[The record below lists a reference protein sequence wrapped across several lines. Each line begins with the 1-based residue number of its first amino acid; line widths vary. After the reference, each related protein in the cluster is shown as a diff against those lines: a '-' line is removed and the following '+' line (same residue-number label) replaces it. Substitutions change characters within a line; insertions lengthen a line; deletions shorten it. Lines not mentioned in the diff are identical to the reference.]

1 MFVSKIRRAVL
12 RKPLFNLSELHKPVF
27 LLAALVFLLAGC
39 SSPDTLA
46 PQLRTVPPAAAQS
59 IATYYLGKY
68 EADFQLEPRPQGG
81 TREIAEAYLRR
92 YQPGPEPRV
101 FQSSIV
107 YDRQNRILAELFDE
121 GRRTRVPLSR
131 ISPYLLD
138 AVVATEDG
146 SFYQNSGVDPRRL
159 VGALVQNTQNS
170 GVVAGASTITMQ
182 LARMLFLPPDERFN
196 RSLDRKVNEALLA
209 QDLTRLYSKD
219 EILELYLNLAYFGH
233 LAYGPEAAARTYFGK
248 TAAELSLAE
257 ASLLAGLPQ
266 QPALL
271 DPFVDLE
278 AAKARQRIV
287 LDLMARRGYISQVD
301 ADVAFDEPVT
311 LGADPNDRP
320 NLAPHFLQYL
330 ADYLARSPEKY
341 NLLRSGLTVYSTL
354 DLDMQNLGQ
363 QVVRET
369 VDALRPS
376 YNLNNAALL
385 ALKPGTSEILVMV
398 GSADYANDAIGG
410 QVNVALRLRQPGSAI
425 KPVVYATAIDKGLI
439 SPATLLWDLPVK
451 YPTADNGREYRP
463 ENYDKRFRGPVTVR
477 TALANSLNVPT
488 IKLFD
493 GIEPSEFITT
503 ANNLGISNFDPQ
515 KMGQYGLSTA
525 LGGTEVSLYDLTAAY
540 ETLANG
546 GRFVEPTPIR
556 EAITSDG
563 ARVQIAPQRPPVQ
576 AVSPETAFLVTD
588 IISDNTARAPIFG
601 ENSRLKLSR
610 PAAAKTGTTTNFRD
624 NWTVGFTKY
633 LVAGVWAGN
642 NDGRPM
648 RNADGITGAGPI
660 WNKFMEAVLADPA
673 MLATLNAPTE
683 EDAWTFAPP
692 VGVSQVART
701 CPPELR
707 CREGGEYFSQRWL
720 EQMAAAGPYAD
731 SFLSGVMAPINVQ
744 LAGGQT
750 IRPAVC
756 VMRLTTPDD
765 LQARSALVL
774 PRGLGR
780 LSMQW
785 QAAVAAVDGTNTA
798 VNSAVGGSIATKLAS
813 IASITSPIP
822 SPALAPR
829 SLRQAVTQ
837 TETATGTGTA
847 NGQPP
852 NTVVVDSS
860 AAPILLLDLPY
871 IAVDNQPVGSIGSV
885 QSELEADPA
894 QRLVLATNDRLR
906 DEQDE
911 VTRWARNNGRSLVWG
926 DCGHAYEWAV
936 ALYGDGVRSVTI
948 GAPLGPDTYVAVDN
962 RAAPEAVATA
972 TPEAAVAA
980 GGSNGI
986 YSPTGGMVVAGTVA
1000 IQAAASLP
1008 DFWKWQLDVLVGGQT
1023 PSFIAVGEQPAL
1035 SPVPLVAWNTA
1046 GYPNGEHVL
1055 RLRVVHSDGNYD
1067 EYYSRVTIAN

>member
-1 MFVSKIRRAVL
+1 MFAGKIRVAVP
-12 RKPLFNLSELHKPVF
+12 RKPLLKLPVLHKPAF
-27 LLAALVFLLAGC
+27 LLAALVFLLSGC
-39 SSPDTLA
+39 SGPDTLA
-46 PQLRTVPPAAAQS
+46 PRLRTVPPAAAQS
-59 IATYYLGKY
+59 IVTYYLGKY

-101 FQSSIV
+101 FQSSVV
-107 YDRQNRILAELFDE
+107 YDRQNRIMAELFDE
-121 GRRTRVPLSR
+121 GRRTWVPLSR

-146 SFYQNSGVDPRRL
+146 SFYQNGGVDPRRL

-266 QPALL
+266 QPAFL
-271 DPFVDLE
+271 DPFSNLE

-287 LDLMARRGYISQVD
+287 LDLMARRGYISQVE
-301 ADVAFDEPVT
+301 ADTTFAEPLT
-311 LGADPNDRP
+311 LGADPNERP

-330 ADYLARSPEKY
+330 ADYVASSPEKY

-376 YNLNNAALL
+376 YNLSNAALI

-463 ENYDKRFRGPVTVR
+463 VNYDKRFRGPVTVR

-515 KMGQYGLSTA
+515 KVEQYGLSTA

-540 ETLANG
+540 QTLANG

-588 IISDNTARAPIFG
+588 MISDNAARAPIFG

-648 RNADGITGAGPI
+648 SNADGITGAGPI
-660 WNKFMEAVLADPA
+660 WNKFMEAVLAEPA
-673 MLATLNAPTE
+673 MLATLNAPAEAETW
-683 EDAWTFAPP
+683 AFAPP

-731 SFLSGVMAPINVQ
+731 SFLSGVMAPVNVQ
-744 LAGGQT
+744 LASGQA

-785 QAAVAAVDGTNTA
+785 QAAAVAAGDGTNIA
-798 VNSAVGGSIATKLAS
+798 ANSAVGGSIATKLAS

-822 SPALAPR
+822 SPTLAPR
-829 SLRQAVTQ
+829 SLGPAGAQAT
-837 TETATGTGTA
+837 TGTATETA

-852 NTVVVDSS
+852 DMVVVDSS
-860 AAPILLLDLPY
+860 VAPILLLDLPY
-871 IAVDNQPVGSIGSV
+871 IAVDNEPVESAGSVGIAESIG
-885 QSELEADPA
+885 SELEADPS

-906 DEQDE
+906 DEQAE

-948 GAPLGPDTYVAVDN
+948 GAPLGPDTYVAVDDGL
-962 RAAPEAVATA
+962 APEAEAAA
-972 TPEAAVAA
+972 TPEAAVAVA
-980 GGSNGI
+980 ESNGI
-986 YSPTGGMVVAGTVA
+986 YSPTGGTVVAGTVA

-1008 DFWKWQLDVLVGGQT
+1008 DFWKWQLDLLVGGQS
-1023 PSFIAVGEQPAL
+1023 PAFIAVGEQPAL
-1035 SPVPLVAWNTA
+1035 SPIPLVAWNTA
-1046 GYPNGEHVL
+1046 GL
-1055 RLRVVHSDGNYD
+1055 S
-1067 EYYSRVTIAN
+1067 

>member
-1 MFVSKIRRAVL
+1 MVVKTIPSALV
-12 RKPLFNLSELHKPVF
+12 RKPASGASVLHKPIS
-27 LLAALVFLLAGC
+27 LLAAIVVLLLSGC
-39 SSPDTLA
+39 SAPDTLA
-46 PQLRTVPPAAAQS
+46 VQLRSVPPAAAQS
-59 IATYYLGKY
+59 IVTHYLRKY
-68 EADFQLEPRPQGG
+68 NANFQLEPRQRGG

-101 FQSSIV
+101 FQSSVV
-107 YDRQNRILAELFDE
+107 YDRRNRVMAELFDE
-121 GRRTRVPLSR
+121 GRRTWVPLSR
-131 ISPYLLD
+131 ISPSLLD

-146 SFYQNSGVDPRRL
+146 SFFQNEGIDTRRL
-159 VGALVQNTQNS
+159 VGAFIQNTQNTS
-170 GVVAGASTITMQ
+170 VVAGASTITMQ
-182 LARMLFLPPDERFN
+182 LARMLFLPPDERFS
-196 RSLDRKVNEALLA
+196 RSLDRKINEVQLA

-266 QPALL
+266 QPAFL
-271 DPFVDLE
+271 DPFVNLE
-278 AAKARQRIV
+278 AAKARQQIV
-287 LDLMARRGYISQVD
+287 LDLMVRRGYISQVE
-301 ADVAFDEPVT
+301 ADVAFGEPVT
-311 LGADPNDRP
+311 LAADPNDRP
-320 NLAPHFLQYL
+320 YLAPHFLQYL
-330 ADYLARSPEKY
+330 AEYVARSPE
-341 NLLRSGLTVYSTL
+341 NSDLLRSGLTVYSTL

-376 YNLNNAALL
+376 YNLNNAALI

-398 GSADYANDAIGG
+398 GSADYENDAIGG

-425 KPVVYATAIDKGLI
+425 KPVVYATALDKGLI

-451 YPTADNGREYRP
+451 YPTADKGREYRP

-503 ANNLGISNFDPQ
+503 ANNLGISSFDPQ
-515 KMGQYGLSTA
+515 KMEQYGLSTA

-540 ETLANG
+540 QTLANG
-546 GRFVEPTPIR
+546 GHFVEPTPVR
-556 EAITSDG
+556 QVVTSDG
-563 ARVQIAPQRPPVQ
+563 VRLEIPPQRPPVQ

-588 IISDNTARAPIFG
+588 MISDNAARAPIFG

-660 WNKFMEAVLADPA
+660 WNKFMEAVLADPV
-673 MLATLNAPTE
+673 MLEKLNAPAE
-683 EDAWTFAPP
+683 VEAWTFAAP

-707 CREGGEYFSQRWL
+707 CRDGGEYFSQRWL
-720 EQMAAAGPYAD
+720 EHMAAAGPYAD
-731 SFLSGVMAPINVQ
+731 SFLSGIMAPVNVQ
-744 LAGGQT
+744 LANGQT

-756 VMRLTTPDD
+756 VMRLTAPDD
-765 LQARSALVL
+765 LQARSTLVL
-774 PRGLGR
+774 PRGVGR

-785 QAAVAAVDGTNTA
+785 QSATVAGSGGATTAADPAAV
-798 VNSAVGGSIATKLAS
+798 GSIATKLAS
-813 IASITSPIP
+813 ASITAPIRA
-822 SPALAPR
+822 PALAPR
-829 SLRQAVTQ
+829 QLGQAANQ
-837 TETATGTGTA
+837 TATQSAGE
-847 NGQPP
+847 QPAGA
-852 NTVVVDSS
+852 VVVDSS
-860 AAPILLLDLPY
+860 VAPLLLLDLPY
-871 IAVDNQPVGSIGSV
+871 TAADNQPIGSPG
-885 QSELEADPA
+885 SELELDPS

-906 DEQDE
+906 DEQIE

-926 DCGHAYEWAV
+926 DCGHAFEWAV
-936 ALYGDGVRSVTI
+936 ALYGNGVRNVTVGVPI
-948 GAPLGPDTYVAVDN
+948 GPETFVAVDDGV
-962 RAAPEAVATA
+962 AARE
-972 TPEAAVAA
+972 PEAAPTPEPAIAA
-980 GGSNGI
+980 SGSNGI
-986 YSPTGGMVVAGTVA
+986 YSPVGGTTVAGTVA
-1000 IQAAASLP
+1000 VQGAASLP
-1008 DFWKWQLDVLVGGQT
+1008 DFWKWQLDVLVGGQNA
-1023 PSFIAVGEQPAL
+1023 SFIAVGEQPVPA
-1035 SPVPLVAWNTA
+1035 PTPLVAWNTA
-1046 GYPNGEHVL
+1046 NYPNGEHVL
-1055 RLRVVHSDGNYD
+1055 RLRVVHRDGNYD
-1067 EYYSRVTIAN
+1067 EYYTRVTIAN